1 MNPRCVVI
9 SGGGTGG
16 HLYPALAVGRKLRQ
30 KDPSLVLTYVG
41 GHREIEKKIM
51 AEEGVDFIPLRI
63 EGLKGRGLKSIRGLL
78 LLPFSFL
85 RALVLLVKIRPALV
99 IGVGGYSSGPVV
111 LSAAWMRTPTLIL
124 EQNVRPGFTN
134 RMLARWVDR
143 AVVAF
148 ESSLPRFRGKGVR
161 LGNPVRE
168 EFYRMPR
175 RAGQN
180 KLTVLIFGGSQGSR
194 FLNQAV
200 AGALPLLREKGG
212 LLAIIHQTGKDDR
225 EWVDKAYRES
235 GFGKATVAPYFTE
248 MAACF
253 QKSDLIVSRAGA
265 TTCAELIAS
274 GKPALLIPFAG
285 ASENHQEP
293 NARELERAGG
303 AEVILEKD
311 LTPEVLARRILDI
324 LAHPE
329 VLDRMAAGLAKL
341 QTPGAAD
348 GIAELCFRLM
358 EGKAQEIG
366 K

>member
-1 MNPRCVVI
+1 MKPRRIVI

-16 HLYPALAVGRKLRQ
+16 HLYPALAVGRKLRE
-30 KDPSLVLTYVG
+30 KDPSLGLTYIG
-41 GHREIEKKIM
+41 GHREIERKIM
-51 AEEGVDFIPLRI
+51 AEQGVDFIPMRI
-63 EGLKGRGLKSIRGLL
+63 EGLKGRGLKSVRALF

-85 RALVLLVKIRPALV
+85 RAFVILARIRPALV

-134 RMLARWVDR
+134 RMLARWVDK

-148 ESSLPRFRGKGVR
+148 ESSLPGFRGKGVR

-168 EFYRMPR
+168 EFYAMPR
-175 RAGQN
+175 KARGD
-180 KLTVLIFGGSQGSR
+180 KLNVLVFGGSQGSR
-194 FLNQAV
+194 FLNKAV
-200 AGALPLLREKGG
+200 AEALPLLRERRAR
-212 LLAIIHQTGKDDR
+212 LAIIHQTGNDDW
-225 EWVDKAYRES
+225 EWVDKAYRQS
-235 GFGKATVAPYFTE
+235 GFGDATVAPYFSE

-253 QKSDLIVSRAGA
+253 QMSDLIVSRAGA

-303 AEVILEKD
+303 ADVILEKD
-311 LTPEVLARRILDI
+311 LTPEVLARHILDF

-329 VLDRMAAGLAKL
+329 VLDRMADGLAGLR
-341 QTPGAAD
+341 TPGSAD
-348 GIAELCFRLM
+348 EIAELCFRLM
-358 EGKAQEIG
+358 EGRA
-366 K
+366 

>member
-1 MNPRCVVI
+1 MKPRRVVI

-16 HLYPALAVGRKLRQ
+16 HLYPALAVGRKLRE
-30 KDPSLVLTYVG
+30 KDPSLALTYVG
-41 GHREIEKKIM
+41 SHREIERKIM
-51 AEEGVDFIPLRI
+51 AEQDVDFIPMRI
-63 EGLKGRGLKSIRGLL
+63 EGLKGRGLKSVRALF

-85 RALVLLVKIRPALV
+85 QAFVILARIRPALV

-134 RMLARWVDR
+134 RMLARWVDK

-168 EFYRMPR
+168 EFYAMPR
-175 RAGQN
+175 RAGRD
-180 KLTVLIFGGSQGSR
+180 KPTVLVFGGSQGSR
-194 FLNQAV
+194 FLNRAV
-200 AGALPLLREKGG
+200 AGALPLLRGKRY
-212 LLAIIHQTGKDDR
+212 LPALIHQTGKDDR
-225 EWVDKAYRES
+225 EWVEKAYREN
-235 GFGKATVAPYFTE
+235 GFGDATVAPYFSE

-253 QKSDLIVSRAGA
+253 QMSDLIVSRAGA

-303 AEVILEKD
+303 ADVILEKD
-311 LTPEVLARRILDI
+311 LTPEVLARHILGL

-329 VLDRMAAGLAKL
+329 VLDRMADGLAGLR
-341 QTPGAAD
+341 TPGSAD

-358 EGKAQEIG
+358 EGRA
-366 K
+366 

>member
-1 MNPRCVVI
+1 MKPRRVVI

-16 HLYPALAVGRKLRQ
+16 HLYPALAVGRKLRE
-30 KDPSLVLTYVG
+30 KDPSLALTYVG
-41 GHREIEKKIM
+41 SHREIEKKIM
-51 AEEGVDFIPLRI
+51 AEQDVDFIPMRI
-63 EGLKGRGLKSIRGLL
+63 EGLKGRGLKSIRALF
-78 LLPFSFL
+78 LLPVSFL
-85 RALVLLVKIRPALV
+85 RALGLLARIRPALV

-134 RMLARWVDR
+134 RMLARWVDK

-148 ESSLPRFRGKGVR
+148 ESSLPGFRGKGIR

-168 EFYRMPR
+168 EFYAMPR
-175 RAGQN
+175 RARQK
-180 KLTVLIFGGSQGSR
+180 KLTVLVFGGSQGSR
-194 FLNQAV
+194 FLNRAV
-200 AGALPLLREKGG
+200 AEALPLLREKRD

-225 EWVDKAYRES
+225 EWVGKAYRES
-235 GFGKATVAPYFTE
+235 GFGDSTVAPYFPE

-253 QKSDLIVSRAGA
+253 QRSDLIVSRAGA

-274 GKPALLIPFAG
+274 GKPSLLIPFAG

-303 AEVILEKD
+303 AEVVLEKD
-311 LTPEVLARRILDI
+311 LTPEVLARKILGI

-329 VLDRMAAGLAKL
+329 VLDRMADGLAGLRTA
-341 QTPGAAD
+341 GAAD
-348 GIAELCFRLM
+348 GIAELCFQLM
-358 EGKAQEIG
+358 EGKA
-366 K
+366 